1 MHNLRLRQS
10 IDREYAYIHTLSA
23 YTVITPDRVRK
34 YVLCLPWTDRN
45 PGFPRQIDPPKLT
58 TTGLVRA
65 DPSKTAASG

>member
-23 YTVITPDRVRK
+23 YTVITPDRVHSTYTLDRSEPG
-34 YVLCLPWTDRN
+34 VSPTDRSA
-45 PGFPRQIDPPKLT
+45 QLT